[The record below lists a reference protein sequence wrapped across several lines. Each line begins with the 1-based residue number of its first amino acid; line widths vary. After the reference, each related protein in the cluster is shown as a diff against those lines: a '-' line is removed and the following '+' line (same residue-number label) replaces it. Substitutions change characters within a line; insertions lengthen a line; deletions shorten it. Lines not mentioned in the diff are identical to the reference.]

1 VENRFQVLQYE
12 LRNPMDT
19 PDEMAIELSKKKWL
33 LVVAGTA
40 LFVLLGLWLLT
51 LDLEAVKPLGPFWN
65 PISVRGAGWASVIFF
80 GLCGIVGLIKLL
92 DKKPG
97 LQFTKKGV
105 IDNSSGVS
113 AGLIPWSDI
122 LGTEIYEFL
131 GQRSLVVKVINP
143 DRYIETGSALK
154 RWTKKGNFNLC
165 GSPITISSKGL
176 KIDFNELVDVFN
188 AYISKHRVNV

>member
-1 VENRFQVLQYE
+1 
-12 LRNPMDT
+12 MDT

-33 LVVAGTA
+33 LVIAGST
-40 LFVLLGLWLLT
+40 LFVILGFWLLT
-51 LDLEAVKPLGPFWN
+51 LDLEAVKPLGPLWN
-65 PISVRGAGWASVIFF
+65 PISVRGAGWVSVIFF

-92 DKKPG
+92 DRKPG
-97 LQFTKKGV
+97 LQFTKMGI
-105 IDNSSGVS
+105 IDNASGVS

-143 DRYIETGSALK
+143 DGYIETGNPLK
-154 RWTKKGNFNLC
+154 RWTKKGNYNLC

-176 KIDFNELVDVFN
+176 KIDFNELVNVFN
-188 AYISKHRVNV
+188 AYISKYGVNVKPLAQPDNGTKGE